1 VFFVPAE
8 ACAVVFCPPAV
19 AGWLKSQ
26 ELERSIPLDSGESG
40 IMGNNSQ
47 RDFYTCFLSDDA
59 IAGPFLL
66 FARLLST
73 VLFVFYIVT
82 EIFGDPP
89 IRAAMDR
96 DHVPNGGIVYV
107 VLAIQIAGVV
117 LVALGY
123 KTRFAALMLS
133 AFTIATCV
141 LFDHT
146 LKIDLLKDFAIAG
159 GFFSLFAVGP
169 GPLSLDARRERVKR
183 GGTKSNSDFGF
194 FAPVLG
200 DNAFMGPLILLGRI
214 FAGSIFLQFG
224 QNKVFHTAKMQ
235 AYMVQHNPTFGA
247 MNQILT
253 VLIYPAMWL
262 QVIGGFLLVLG
273 YKTRHTLLALA
284 GFTIIAGN
292 MFHHQFYIAAE
303 KIQFFKDYTL
313 TGILLFMFTYG
324 AGSLSLDALLSR
336 AKPSRQN
343 VEVRSPNA
351 LT

>member
-1 VFFVPAE
+1 V
-8 ACAVVFCPPAV
+8 
-19 AGWLKSQ
+19 
-26 ELERSIPLDSGESG
+26 D
-40 IMGNNSQ
+40 NYSQ
-47 RDFYTCFLSDDA
+47 RDFYTHFLSDDA
-59 IAGPFLL
+59 IVGPFLL
-66 FARLLST
+66 VARLLTT

-82 EIFGDPP
+82 EIFGDPLV
-89 IRAAMDR
+89 RASMDS
-96 DHVPNGGIVYV
+96 DHVPSGGIVYL

-117 LVALGY
+117 MVALGY
-123 KTRFAALMLS
+123 KTRFAALLLS
-133 AFTIATCV
+133 AFTFTTCV

-159 GFFSLFAVGP
+159 GFFSMFAVGP
-169 GPLSLDARRERVKR
+169 GPLSLDARQERLKR
-183 GGTKSNSDFGF
+183 VGTKSNSDSGF
-194 FAPVLG
+194 LAPILG
-200 DNAFMGPLILLGRI
+200 NNALMGPLILIGRI

-273 YKTRHTLLALA
+273 YKTRHALIALA

-313 TGILLFMFTYG
+313 TGMLLFMFTYG
-324 AGSLSLDALLSR
+324 AGSLSLDALLGR
-336 AKPSRQN
+336 ARPARQN
-343 VEVRSPNA
+343 VRAESPNA
-351 LT
+351 

>member
-1 VFFVPAE
+1 M
-8 ACAVVFCPPAV
+8 
-19 AGWLKSQ
+19 
-26 ELERSIPLDSGESG
+26 D
-40 IMGNNSQ
+40 NYSQ
-47 RDFYTCFLSDDA
+47 RDFYTHFLSDDA
-59 IAGPFLL
+59 IVGPFLL
-66 FARLLST
+66 VARLLTT

-82 EIFGDPP
+82 EIFGDPLV
-89 IRAAMDR
+89 RASMDS
-96 DHVPNGGIVYV
+96 DHVPSGGIVYL

-117 LVALGY
+117 MVALGY
-123 KTRFAALMLS
+123 KTRFAALLLS
-133 AFTIATCV
+133 AFTFTTCV

-159 GFFSLFAVGP
+159 GFFSMFAVGP
-169 GPLSLDARRERVKR
+169 GPLSLDARQERLKR
-183 GGTKSNSDFGF
+183 VGAKSNSDSGF
-194 FAPVLG
+194 LAPILG
-200 DNAFMGPLILLGRI
+200 NNALMGPLILIGRI

-273 YKTRHTLLALA
+273 YKTRHALIALA

-313 TGILLFMFTYG
+313 TGMLLFMFTYG

-336 AKPSRQN
+336 ARPARQN
-343 VEVRSPNA
+343 VRAESPNA
-351 LT
+351 